1 MTIGEKIKRIR
12 QHRKMT
18 QKELGNAVSLTANR
32 IAQYEVGYRVPKD
45 TLVEK
50 FAEAMKVSTLAMKEP
65 NTSNLFGIMETLL
78 WLEEDIPG
86 ILMLTQIEKDS
97 ENPFDPHKPAWD
109 AVLRGSAAVPPF
121 MDPPVVLWSES
132 EMLNRFFRAWG
143 VKQKS
148 RYTGQITKEEYFEWK
163 ICWPYSME
171 DGERYRNLADI
182 S

>member
-1 MTIGEKIKRIR
+1 
-12 QHRKMT
+12 MT
-18 QKELGNAVSLTANR
+18 QKELGDAVGLMANR
-32 IAQYEVGYRVPKD
+32 IAQYEMGYRVPKAA
-45 TLVEK
+45 LLEK
-50 FAEAMKVSTLAMKEP
+50 MAEAMKVAYLALKEP
-65 NTSNLFGIMETLL
+65 KTNDLFGVTETLF

-121 MDPPVVLWSES
+121 MDPPIVLWSES

-148 RYTGQITKEEYFEWK
+148 YYAGKITKREYFEWK

-171 DGERYRNLADI
+171 DGERYRMLAEH